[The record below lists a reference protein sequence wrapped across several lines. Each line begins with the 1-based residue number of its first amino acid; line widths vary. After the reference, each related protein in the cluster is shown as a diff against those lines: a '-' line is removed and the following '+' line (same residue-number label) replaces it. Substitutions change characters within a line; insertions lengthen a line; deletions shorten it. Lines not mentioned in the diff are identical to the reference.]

1 MTAVVVITGGAAG
14 IGRAIADAVVAS
26 GARAILWDV
35 DAQRLETARN
45 ELGEKVRVERVD
57 VSDAATVQEA
67 MGRIGDDWAPTH
79 LVNNAG
85 IIGRRM
91 SLVDIDPAEVDRV
104 FGINVRSAF
113 IVTQAFLR
121 ARADHP
127 EAAIVNLSS
136 IAAGNGGAA
145 GNAVY
150 AASKGALQSL
160 TFAMAR
166 ELAPAIRVNALA
178 PGIID
183 TDIQKDVFADR
194 AEMDARAATI
204 PLHRLG
210 EAADVAEAAAW
221 LLFRAA
227 YTTGEVVTVSG
238 GRK

>member
-1 MTAVVVITGGAAG
+1 MTAVVLITGGAAG
-14 IGRAIADAVVAS
+14 IGRAIADAVAAE
-26 GARAILWDV
+26 GGRAILWDV
-35 DAQRLETARN
+35 DAQRLQKARA
-45 ELGEKVRVERVD
+45 ELGNKVRTQRVD
-57 VSDAATVQEA
+57 VSDTDAVDAASAEL
-67 MGRIGDDWAPTH
+67 RDDWAPTH

-91 SLVDIDPAEVDRV
+91 TLAEVDPAEVDRV
-104 FGINVRSAF
+104 LAVNVRSAF
-113 IVTQAFLR
+113 VATRAFLR
-121 ARADHP
+121 MRAERTD
-127 EAAIVNLSS
+127 AAIVNLSS

-145 GNAVY
+145 GNAAY

-194 AEMDARAATI
+194 DEMNTRIATI

-210 EAADVAEAAAW
+210 EAVDVAQAAVW
-221 LLFRAA
+221 LLFRAT
-227 YTTGEVVTVSG
+227 YTTGEVMTVSG
-238 GRK
+238 GKK

>member
-1 MTAVVVITGGAAG
+1 MNAVVLVTGGAAG
-14 IGRAIADAVVAS
+14 IGRAIADAVIAG

-35 DAQRLETARN
+35 DAQRLEKARN
-45 ELGEKVRVERVD
+45 ALGDRVRVECVD
-57 VSDAATVQEA
+57 VSDAAAVDEA
-67 MGRIGDDWAPTH
+67 IARIGDDWAPTH

-91 SLVDIDPAEVDRV
+91 PLIDIDPAEVDRV
-104 FGINVRSAF
+104 LGINVRSAF
-113 IVTQAFLR
+113 VVTRAFLR
-121 ARADHP
+121 ARAEHP
-127 EAAIVNLSS
+127 DAAIVNLSS
-136 IAAGNGGAA
+136 IAASNGGAA

-210 EAADVAEAAAW
+210 DAADVAEAAAW

>member
-1 MTAVVVITGGAAG
+1 MTAVVLVTGGAAG
-14 IGRAIADAVVAS
+14 IGRAIADAVAIE

-35 DAQRLETARN
+35 DAQRLEKARA
-45 ELGEKVRVERVD
+45 ELGDKVRTQRVD
-57 VSDAATVQEA
+57 VSDTDAVDAASAEL
-67 MGRIGDDWAPTH
+67 RDDWAPTH

-91 SLVDIDPAEVDRV
+91 TLAEIDPDEVDRV
-104 FGINVRSAF
+104 LGINVRSAF
-113 IVTQAFLR
+113 VVTRAFLR
-121 ARADHP
+121 ARAERAD
-127 EAAIVNLSS
+127 AAIVNLSS

-145 GNAVY
+145 GNAAY

-194 AEMDARAATI
+194 DEMNTRIATI

-210 EAADVAEAAAW
+210 EAVDVAQAAVW
-221 LLFRAA
+221 LLFRAT
-227 YTTGEVVTVSG
+227 YTTGEVMTVSG
-238 GRK
+238 GKK